1 MGENIPGGDF
11 LGGKFPGGGGD
22 FPSEV
27 WWVGIFPG
35 GIFLE
40 PYWPSKISVVLQK
53 TQMYSWNL
61 NEETNLNFSL
71 INHLRDLL
79 FSKIYL
85 FS

>member
-11 LGGKFPGGGGD
+11 LGGKFPGGGSD

-27 WWVGIFPG
+27 WWV

-53 TQMYSWNL
+53 IQMYSWNL
-61 NEETNLNFSL
+61 NDETNLNFSL